1 MVVTLQEI
9 SKEFRL
15 IILSLNY
22 KKVSQIYF
30 KSFIGH
36 DYIMTF
42 RDTSVLIAD
51 DNNEEVLENIE
62 L

>member
-1 MVVTLQEI
+1 
-9 SKEFRL
+9 
-15 IILSLNY
+15 
-22 KKVSQIYF
+22 
-30 KSFIGH
+30 
-36 DYIMTF
+36 MTF